1 MSDELEQVAAAP
13 EPETVESAE
22 QGVTQSESPAGEPAD
37 APEEKPKRKGFL
49 DRINELTAHR
59 RTAERERD
67 ELQERLQAIE
77 SRLSEPK
84 PAAQPTAILPDNFE
98 TYDEYV
104 QALAEDKAKKV
115 IQRQIEELQ
124 QREEQNRQN
133 ARRHEIQTTLMS
145 KMEAAA
151 ERYDDFAEVVTDPN
165 AQITAT
171 MVEALADTDNA
182 GDIAYFLG
190 KNPDKARAIAS
201 LSPLAQAREIGR
213 LDERFGAQQK
223 TIKKPAPVTAP
234 VRGEGG
240 KFVKDESK
248 MTDSEW
254 YAARRASTKQMR

>member
-37 APEEKPKRKGFL
+37 APEETPKRKGFL
-49 DRINELTAHR
+49 NRINELTAHR
-59 RTAERERD
+59 RNAERERD
-67 ELQERLQAIE
+67 ELQERLQALE
-77 SRLSEPK
+77 SRFSEP
-84 PAAQPTAILPDNFE
+84 AQQAQQQELSASDFD

-104 QALAEDKAKKV
+104 AAVAERRAAAV
-115 IQRQIEELQ
+115 IQRQIHELQ

-201 LSPLAQAREIGR
+201 LSSLAQAREIGR

-248 MTDSEW
+248 MTDAEW

>member
-22 QGVTQSESPAGEPAD
+22 QGVTESESPAGEPAD

-59 RTAERERD
+59 RNAERERD

>member
-1 MSDELEQVAAAP
+1 MSEEQLVTPPP
-13 EPETVESAE
+13 ESPTVENGE
-22 QGVTQSESPAGEPAD
+22 QDVTPPESSTGEPTD
-37 APEEKPKRKGFL
+37 VSEEKPKRKGFL

-124 QREEQNRQN
+124 QREEQNRQS
-133 ARRHEIQTTLMS
+133 ARQSEIQAALMS
-145 KMEAAA
+145 KMESAA

-165 AQITAT
+165 TQITAT
-171 MVEALADTDNA
+171 MVEALADAENA

-190 KNPDKARAIAS
+190 KNPDKARAIAA

-213 LDERFGAQQK
+213 IDERLGATQK
-223 TIKKPAPVTAP
+223 TVKKPAPVTAP

-248 MTDSEW
+248 MTDAEY
-254 YAARRASTKQMR
+254 YAARRAQKLNSMR